1 MTGPVALP
9 EDHRELER
17 LLSLVAE
24 FLAAGQTELE
34 ESADEQRRLRDDLD
48 SVAVRGASEPHPFR
62 GLRRMPQPAAELI
75 RYALWSEEAAAGG
88 FLAPLLHSVLESWA
102 ITHPSD
108 DSAFS
113 IYAFAGPALKLPP
126 LSEPMSP
133 EDKRRAMQA
142 TWEMY
147 QERRLASLDPFED
160 LARRLR
166 DKLDRPQTQ

>member
-24 FLAAGQTELE
+24 FLAAGRTELE

-48 SVAVRGASEPHPFR
+48 SVRGASEPHPFR
-62 GLRRMPQPAAELI
+62 GLRRMPQPAAELV
-75 RYALWSEEAAAGG
+75 RYALWSHEAAAGG

-126 LSEPMSP
+126 LSEPMSR
-133 EDKRRAMQA
+133 EDKWRAMQA

-147 QERRLASLDPFED
+147 QERRLASLEPFED

-166 DKLDRPQTQ
+166 DKLDPMTTQD